1 MDTKLLSQILENI
14 GDIIMNLYMTENQK
28 RKLTEVVT
36 LIPEN
41 VKDILQEIRIP
52 AYNIENGGVTKK
64 FDMYLI
70 FSNEAE
76 LPESVI
82 TFLSDYEM
90 TWENTINIELI
101 AEFDGSD
108 TPAGETVWKAGTL
121 L

>member
-1 MDTKLLSQILENI
+1 
-14 GDIIMNLYMTENQK
+14 MNLYMTENQK
-28 RKLTEVVT
+28 RKITEVVT
-36 LIPEN
+36 LIPES
-41 VKDILQEIRIP
+41 VKNLLQEIRIP

-70 FSNEAE
+70 FSNETE
-76 LPESVI
+76 LPESV
-82 TFLSDYEM
+82 YEM

-101 AEFDGSD
+101 AEFDGPD

>member
-1 MDTKLLSQILENI
+1 
-14 GDIIMNLYMTENQK
+14 MNLYMTENQK

-70 FSNEAE
+70 FSNETE
-76 LPESVI
+76 LPEFAI

-90 TWENTINIELI
+90 TWEKTTEIEFI
-101 AEFDGSD
+101 AEFDGPD
-108 TPAGETVWKAGTL
+108 TPAGEIVWKGGNFV
-121 L
+121 

>member
-1 MDTKLLSQILENI
+1 
-14 GDIIMNLYMTENQK
+14 MNLYMTENQK
-28 RKLTEVVT
+28 RKITEVVT
-36 LIPEN
+36 LIPES
-41 VKDILQEIRIP
+41 VKNLLQEIRIP
-52 AYNIENGGVTKK
+52 TYNIENGGVTKK

-70 FSNEAE
+70 FSNETE

-101 AEFDGSD
+101 AEFDGPD

>member
-1 MDTKLLSQILENI
+1 MI
-14 GDIIMNLYMTENQK
+14 LYMTENQK
-28 RKLTEVVT
+28 ENLKKMIT

-41 VKDILQEIRIP
+41 VKNFLQEIRIP

-70 FSNEAE
+70 FSNETE

-90 TWENTINIELI
+90 TWEKTINIELI
-101 AEFDGSD
+101 AEFDGPD
-108 TPAGETVWKAGTL
+108 TPAGEMVWKAGVL

>member
-1 MDTKLLSQILENI
+1 
-14 GDIIMNLYMTENQK
+14 MNLYMTENQK
-28 RKLTEVVT
+28 ENLKKVIA

-41 VKDILQEIRIP
+41 VKSLLQEIRIP
-52 AYNIENGGVTKK
+52 AYNIENGGVTKN
-64 FDMYLI
+64 FDVYLI

-90 TWENTINIELI
+90 TLEKTMNIAII
-101 AEFDGSD
+101 AEFDGVD
-108 TPAGETVWKAGTL
+108 TPAGEMVWKAGVL

>member
-1 MDTKLLSQILENI
+1 MKNTEEF
-14 GDIIMNLYMTENQK
+14 IMSLYMTENQK
-28 RKLTEVVT
+28 ENLKEAIT

-41 VKDILQEIRIP
+41 VKNLLQEIRIP

-70 FSNEAE
+70 FSNETE

-90 TWENTINIELI
+90 TWEKTINIEFI
-101 AEFDGSD
+101 AEFDGLD
-108 TPAGETVWKAGTL
+108 TPAGETVWKAGIL

>member
-1 MDTKLLSQILENI
+1 MS
-14 GDIIMNLYMTENQK
+14 LYMTENQK
-28 RKLTEVVT
+28 ENLKEAIA
-36 LIPEN
+36 LIPES
-41 VKDILQEIRIP
+41 VKNLLQEIRIP
-52 AYNIENGGVTKK
+52 AYNIENGGITKK

-70 FSNEAE
+70 FSNKTE

-101 AEFDGSD
+101 AEFDGPD
-108 TPAGETVWKAGTL
+108 TPAGETVWKAGVL